1 MTIRAVYQVALKQVG
16 VGAIDTFGIHQLLV
30 HHCQRQSVDDLL
42 THLDE
47 AWSPTPA
54 YVSDFERLKKGEPVA
69 YILGKTMFLG
79 LPLFVNRDVLIPRP
93 ETEELVL
100 EALRLFASKKT
111 IHVVDIGTGSGA
123 IALAIKQ
130 RQPTWHVVA
139 TDISQ
144 PALAVAKE
152 NAKHLNLALT
162 FVEGNGLDALHQQ
175 ALSSFDLI
183 ISNPPYV
190 ASEALLDPLVRQY
203 EPSIA
208 LIASPAHRFY
218 ALYLSQAKA
227 WLSPNGIIAFEIDPS
242 LVMVLHNLSQTYF
255 PQATLRIKND
265 MNGKARFAFLYT

>member
-1 MTIRAVYQVALKQVG
+1 MTIRAVYQTALKQVG

-30 HHCQRQSVDDLL
+30 HHCKRQSVDDLL

-47 AWSPTPA
+47 TWSPSPA
-54 YVSDFERLKKGEPVA
+54 YFHDFERLKKGEPVA
-69 YILGKTMFLG
+69 YILGKTTFLG
-79 LPLFVNRDVLIPRP
+79 LPLFVNQHVLIPRP

-100 EALRLFASKKT
+100 EALTLFANKKT

-144 PALAVAKE
+144 AALAVAKD
-152 NAKHLNLALT
+152 NAKHLNLSLT
-162 FVEGNGLDALHQQ
+162 FVEGNGLDALRQQ
-175 ALSSFDLI
+175 SLANFDLI

-190 ASEALLDPLVRQY
+190 ASEAFLDPLVRQY
-203 EPSIA
+203 EPSLA

-227 WLSPNGIIAFEIDPS
+227 WLSPQGIIAFEIDPS
-242 LVMVLHNLSQTYF
+242 LVKVLQDLSQTYF
-255 PQATLRIKND
+255 PQARLIIKND
-265 MNGKARFAFLYT
+265 INGKARFAFLYT